1 MLRDK
6 IRSDIEEIMTQLGL
20 KYNDRYTVEVPKNT
34 EHGDFSTNIAMVT
47 SKLNKKK
54 PHDLAKMITEA
65 FNRKRDYKT
74 VSIAGAGFIN
84 FTMSNYV
91 YHQLMPVVMYTDYGA
106 SNYGGKQKA
115 ILEFVSANPTGPLN
129 VVSARAS
136 AYGDTLYRVMKY
148 IGFEPFREFYVND
161 AGNQVDILAESV
173 ELRYRELH
181 GEKILEFPAEA
192 YNGDYIKDIAAKLN
206 SIDGSKLLH
215 YSEKD
220 RLERMKTYAL
230 DEIHNMQVASL
241 ERFGVEFENWMSEQK
256 LRQEGS
262 IEEVLSYLSEANV
275 TYEKDDAIW
284 FESTK
289 FGDEKDRVLMRAD
302 GTITYIV
309 PDIAYHLTKFQRGFE
324 IMLDVLGPDH
334 HGYVPRLMAA
344 LEALK
349 YDKEKL
355 EIVFLQHINLYS
367 NGELVKMSKRAGKI
381 VTMDDLID
389 DVGKDAARYFFLNR
403 RPNSHLNFDLA
414 LAKKASAENPV
425 YYIQYAHARICSILN
440 KAKKAKISID
450 KFDLKSLKKLDK
462 KEEIN
467 LIKKMLA
474 FSDVLISIADKREPH
489 RLAAYTLELAS
500 MFHKYYNA
508 HKIINPRYEDLSRC
522 RIFLISCI
530 KNVLV
535 ICLDL
540 MGITAPTSMKKK
552 RSKKK

>member
-1 MLRDK
+1 
-6 IRSDIEEIMTQLGL
+6 
-20 KYNDRYTVEVPKNT
+20 
-34 EHGDFSTNIAMVT
+34 
-47 SKLNKKK
+47 
-54 PHDLAKMITEA
+54 
-65 FNRKRDYKT
+65 
-74 VSIAGAGFIN
+74 
-84 FTMSNYV
+84 
-91 YHQLMPVVMYTDYGA
+91 
-106 SNYGGKQKA
+106 
-115 ILEFVSANPTGPLN
+115 
-129 VVSARAS
+129 
-136 AYGDTLYRVMKY
+136 
-148 IGFEPFREFYVND
+148 
-161 AGNQVDILAESV
+161 
-173 ELRYRELH
+173 
-181 GEKILEFPAEA
+181 
-192 YNGDYIKDIAAKLN
+192 
-206 SIDGSKLLH
+206 
-215 YSEKD
+215 
-220 RLERMKTYAL
+220 
-230 DEIHNMQVASL
+230 
-241 ERFGVEFENWMSEQK
+241 
-256 LRQEGS
+256 
-262 IEEVLSYLSEANV
+262 
-275 TYEKDDAIW
+275 
-284 FESTK
+284 
-289 FGDEKDRVLMRAD
+289 
-302 GTITYIV
+302 
-309 PDIAYHLTKFQRGFE
+309 
-324 IMLDVLGPDH
+324 MLDVLGPDH

-389 DVGKDAARYFFLNR
+389 EVGKDAARYFFLNR

-414 LAKKASAENPV
+414 LAKKSSSENPV

-462 KEEIN
+462 KEEIK

-508 HKIINPRYEDLSRC
+508 HKIINPRYEELSRC

-535 ICLDL
+535 ICLKL